1 MAECPK
7 CWMPMDD
14 FSSMCIDCYPD
25 EEESTFNTVF
35 LPTKSELES
44 LWFIYKKLPTLGRYD
59 LIKSYDLWYNELTYI
74 DSDHSFE
81 LNYIPIFPKSLEDLK
96 IIISLLN

>member
-25 EEESTFNTVF
+25 DD
-35 LPTKSELES
+35 
-44 LWFIYKKLPTLGRYD
+44 YD
-59 LIKSYDLWYNELTYI
+59 WSNV
-74 DSDHSFE
+74 
-81 LNYIPIFPKSLEDLK
+81 
-96 IIISLLN
+96 